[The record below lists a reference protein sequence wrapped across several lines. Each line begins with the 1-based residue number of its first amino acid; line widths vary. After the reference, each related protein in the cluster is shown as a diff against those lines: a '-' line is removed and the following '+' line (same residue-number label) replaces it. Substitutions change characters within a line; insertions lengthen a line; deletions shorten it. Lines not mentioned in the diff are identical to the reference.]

1 MPSVPKTRTEGAK
14 RGVKCALRP
23 EFLDGGRIRV
33 EVGGLEPP
41 SKQRTRWLSTC
52 LSGLW
57 FSYPVCGEARLS
69 GSYPLN
75 LGGGQG
81 SRSVH
86 PVWMIPRLLHMTGL
100 KGSGIL
106 VGVAALATRIKLT
119 YLVD

>member
-1 MPSVPKTRTEGAK
+1 MDLEISYRVKKAAVEG
-14 RGVKCALRP
+14 C
-23 EFLDGGRIRV
+23 FSV
-33 EVGGLEPP
+33 EVGGVEPP